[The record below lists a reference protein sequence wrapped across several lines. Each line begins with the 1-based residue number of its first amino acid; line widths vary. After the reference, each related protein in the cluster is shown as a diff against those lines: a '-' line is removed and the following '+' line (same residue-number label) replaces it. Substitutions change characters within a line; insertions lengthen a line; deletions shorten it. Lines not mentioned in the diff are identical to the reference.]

1 MDLDLTLIGQMI
13 TFALF
18 VWFTIKF
25 VWPPI
30 TKAMEDRQ
38 QQIADG
44 LAAAEQ
50 GKRDLELAQH
60 QSQELITEAKANAAV
75 ILEQANHRANQ
86 TIEESKARARE
97 EGQRLVKMAE
107 DDIEQQMIAARAS
120 LVGELSD
127 LTLAS
132 TKKVLGAA
140 IDDETNQKLVDQLV
154 REV

>member
-1 MDLDLTLIGQMI
+1 MDLNATLIGQAI

-18 VWFTIKF
+18 VWFTMKF

-30 TKAMEDRQ
+30 TKVMQERQ

-60 QSQELITEAKANAAV
+60 KSTEIINEAKAGAAV
-75 ILEQANHRANQ
+75 ILEQANQRANT
-86 TIEESKARARE
+86 TIEESKQRARD
-97 EGQRLVKMAE
+97 EGDRLSKMAE
-107 DDIEQQMIAARAS
+107 EDVEQQFTAARIK
-120 LVGELSD
+120 LMEEISD

-132 TKKVLGAA
+132 TRKVLGSAVNA
-140 IDDETNQKLVDQLV
+140 DINKELVNQLV
-154 REV
+154 GDV

>member
-1 MDLDLTLIGQMI
+1 M
-13 TFALF
+13 
-18 VWFTIKF
+18 
-25 VWPPI
+25 
-30 TKAMEDRQ
+30 
-38 QQIADG
+38 
-44 LAAAEQ
+44 
-50 GKRDLELAQH
+50 
-60 QSQELITEAKANAAV
+60 